1 MVPAVEPVRFDTL
14 GLGLTIDNGEAD
26 VLISTG
32 TPDNPVFV
40 VLTPEVAA
48 QIGATMVA
56 LSTEATVLQAQIS
69 QMTPE
74 ELQEYLTEVQRRN
87 SRGLN

>member
-1 MVPAVEPVRFDTL
+1 MDPIRCDNL
-14 GLGLTIDNGEAD
+14 GLGLTIDGGEVD

-32 TPDNPVFV
+32 TEDQAVYI

-48 QIGATMVA
+48 QIGASVMA
-56 LSTEATVLQAQIS
+56 LSTEAVILQKQLAE
-69 QMTPE
+69 MTAE

-87 SRGLN
+87 ARGLN